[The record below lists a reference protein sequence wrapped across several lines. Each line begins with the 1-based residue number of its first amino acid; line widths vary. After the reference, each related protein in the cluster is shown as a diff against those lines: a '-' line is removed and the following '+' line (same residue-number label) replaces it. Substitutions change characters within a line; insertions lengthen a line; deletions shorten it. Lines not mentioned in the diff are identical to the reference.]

1 MLQQTQ
7 AERVEPFFRK
17 FVKKFPDFQTL
28 SRAGNRSVLL
38 AWQGLGYNRR
48 ALYLLR
54 AAKMVVREH
63 HGKLPKEEALL
74 RKLPG
79 VGKGTAGALRAFAWN
94 EPAVFIETNI
104 RRAFIHFFFRG
115 RKSVSDTELFPL
127 IEAASDKRNSRRWY
141 SALMDYGAMLG
152 KTIENPNRKS
162 VSVRSQ
168 GPFKGSRREMRGK
181 ILAYLLRF
189 PKASPSEIAKNLGMP
204 KAGVLGVLKTLKRE
218 GFGV

>member
-1 MLQQTQ
+1 M
-7 AERVEPFFRK
+7 EPFFRK

-63 HGKLPKEEALL
+63 HGKLPKEEVLL
-74 RKLPG
+74 RRLPG

-115 RKSVSDTELFPL
+115 RKSVSDAELFPL
-127 IEAASDKRNSRRWY
+127 IEEASDKRNARRWY

-152 KTIENPNRKS
+152 KTVENPNRKS
-162 VSVRSQ
+162 ASVRPQ
-168 GPFKGSRREMRGK
+168 GPFKGSKREMRGK
-181 ILAYLLRF
+181 ILAYFLRF
-189 PKASPSEIAKNLGMP
+189 PNSSPAEAAKTLGMP
-204 KAGVLGVLKTLKRE
+204 KAEVLKISKALKKE